1 MRMDSKRLEDLMARY
16 WECETSLEE
25 EQELHQYFATEPV
38 PEQWKEAATLFRY
51 FEKQRKLGVAA
62 NFDESVVSRIKAPR
76 GKMTSLVQISLR
88 IAAGV
93 AVVLAAV
100 FFVRQEI
107 RKNDNE
113 LVFEDTYDDPQKA
126 LEETKKALMMISKG
140 FGRAEAQAKKINL
153 LNEAQDK
160 VKSKETEDSTK
171 L

>member
-1 MRMDSKRLEDLMARY
+1 MDSKQLEELLHKY

-25 EQELHQYFATEPV
+25 EQQLREYFCRTDV
-38 PEQWKEAATLFRY
+38 PEPWKDTAALFQY
-51 FEKQRKLGVAA
+51 FEKQKQKTVQPQFEEAVIQA
-62 NFDESVVSRIKAPR
+62 IKRPPG
-76 GKMTSLVQISLR
+76 GKTLSLVQISLR

-107 RKNDNE
+107 RSNNADIA
-113 LVFEDTYDDPQKA
+113 FEDTYDDPRKA

-140 FGRAEAQAKKINL
+140 FGRAETQAKKINM

-160 VKSKETEDSTK
+160 IQAKPEVNTE